1 MCEKAFARVMKI
13 ALKLLKQYVPVDW
26 TEKEISDALVQ
37 LGFEIESVEMRG
49 YCGTGPLVVGQVLEK
64 EKHPNA
70 DHLSICKVNVGQ
82 VEPLQIVCGA
92 KNFKTGDLVPVAL
105 IGAKLGDVVLKKTHF
120 RGWDS
125 WGMMCSASE
134 LGLEVGES
142 EGLYILND
150 LRPAVGTPLEVLF
163 ADKKDIILDV
173 AIPSNRGDCL
183 SYLGLARELSAR
195 AEIPVKWPEV
205 SVALPEKTDG
215 DIAIETE
222 DCDYFSGCLVE
233 GITVGPST
241 PAMQEFLTLSG
252 LRPINNVVDVT
263 NYVLLEC
270 GQPLHTFD
278 ADQIQGGLR
287 IKSTRGTETLTTLD
301 GVGQTLAPGM
311 VVVADSEK
319 TLSLAGVMGGASS
332 EIRAS
337 TTRIFIECAHFNPTV
352 IRRTVQRLNIMT
364 DSAFRFERFVDKTQ
378 APYVLRRTLQL
389 LRETNP
395 HMQVKA
401 YHAVG
406 SNAVPTRTLEIK
418 LELVQRVL
426 GVAIDADLFVNT
438 LQKLG
443 FQLEELG
450 QNHWKIQIPHHR
462 DDIAEAVDLVEEFVR
477 LWGTDHIP
485 DQLPQGTVCT
495 LEDAPEDKL
504 RVAHGSLLSQAGFY
518 ECYTDTLQP
527 RTWYDNHLPPEVL
540 STLTL
545 DKPLSAEHACLR
557 YSLIPGLVDRLHYN
571 RCNGNT
577 VQRMFETGHIFRVN
591 RNHQLCEF
599 FATAF
604 VYCPSSERHWKN
616 VAPFGFQEAQA
627 LMRSLLMAGGM
638 SDSAIQTAIPAEMPL
653 WQAQYSG
660 KIGLWEQ
667 RGFEANLGYLDLS
680 FTRHW
685 FKTDALIAG
694 ECFWLPERIHD
705 KKPKTFQPFSEH
717 PVIEKDLALWVPQ
730 ETLAETVRQAL
741 IKTLKKLTKQPVEVR
756 DVRLFDVF
764 KGTDKGQ
771 KSLAFTLIFGA
782 QNTTLTEEMVNP
794 IFEQLQESMEK
805 NFNYQVRKQTL

>member
-1 MCEKAFARVMKI
+1 MKV
-13 ALKLLKQYVPVDW
+13 ALKLLKQYVPIDW

-37 LGFEIESVEMRG
+37 LGFEIESVETLG

-70 DHLSICKVNVGQ
+70 DHLSICRVTVGLA
-82 VEPLQIVCGA
+82 EPLQIVCGA
-92 KNFKTGDLVPVAL
+92 KNFKAGDLVPVAL

-125 WGMMCSASE
+125 YGMMCSASE

-142 EGLYILND
+142 EGLYILNN
-150 LRPAVGTPLEVLF
+150 LQPAVGTPLEVLF
-163 ADKKDIILDV
+163 ADKKDVVLDV

-183 SYLGLARELSAR
+183 SYLGLARELSAL
-195 AEIPVKWPEV
+195 AEVPVKWPEV
-205 SVALPEKTDG
+205 SVALPGKTTG
-215 DIAIETE
+215 NIAIETE

-233 GITVGPST
+233 GISIGPST

-263 NYVLLEC
+263 NYILLEC
-270 GQPLHTFD
+270 GQPLHAFD
-278 ADQIQGGLR
+278 ADQIKGALR
-287 IKSTRGTETLTTLD
+287 IRSTQGMETLTTLD
-301 GVGQTLAPGM
+301 GVGRTLSPGM
-311 VVVADSEK
+311 VVIADAEK

-332 EIRAS
+332 EIRAT
-337 TTRIFIECAHFNPTV
+337 TTRIFVECAHFNPTV
-352 IRRTVQRLNIMT
+352 IRSTVHRLNIMT

-378 APYVLRRTLQL
+378 VQYVLRRALQL
-389 LRETNP
+389 LQETNP
-395 HMQVKA
+395 NMRVKT
-401 YHAVG
+401 YHTVG
-406 SNAVPTRTLEIK
+406 SNRVLPRTVEIK
-418 LELVQRVL
+418 LGLVRRVL
-426 GVAIDADLFVNT
+426 GVDVAADLFVNT
-438 LQKLG
+438 LRRLG
-443 FQLEELG
+443 FQLEELEH
-450 QNHWKIQIPHHR
+450 NHWRVQIPCYR
-462 DDIAEAVDLVEEFVR
+462 EDIVESVDLVEEFIR
-477 LWGTDHIP
+477 LWGTDRIP

-504 RVAHGSLLSQAGFY
+504 RTAHGSLLSQAGFY

-527 RTWYDNHLPPEVL
+527 RMWYDVHLSAEVL
-540 STLTL
+540 SALTL
-545 DKPLSAEHACLR
+545 SKPLSAEHDCLR

-604 VYCPSSERHWKN
+604 VYCPSSERYWKN
-616 VAPFGFQEAQA
+616 VSSFDFQEAQG

-638 SDSAIQTAIPAEMPL
+638 PSSAIQTAIPSEMPL

-667 RGFEANLGYLDLS
+667 QGFEANLGYLDLS

-694 ECFWLPERIHD
+694 ECFWLPERIHC
-705 KKPKTFQPFSEH
+705 KKPKTFQPFSEY

-730 ETLAETVRQAL
+730 ETLAEVVRQAL
-741 IKTLKKLTKQPVEVR
+741 IKTLKKLAKQPVEIR

-764 KGTDKGQ
+764 KGEDNEQ

-794 IFEQLQESMEK
+794 IFENLQESMEK
-805 NFNYQVRKQTL
+805 SFNYQVRKQTL